1 MRLTAI
7 FLSNKCF
14 FVFFLSSFSIIYEKE
29 KCGKVK
35 FNFALCIKN
44 NPILILYIYIYIIS
58 IKPVSN
64 IFENISFLKFTFRK
78 QRNILSLGFLFKV
91 KRIEQ
96 LCTDIA

>member
-14 FVFFLSSFSIIYEKE
+14 FVFFLCSFSIIYEKE

-44 NPILILYIYIYIIS
+44 NPILILYIYIIS

-64 IFENISFLKFTFRK
+64 IFENISSLKFTFRK

-96 LCTDIA
+96 FCTDIA

>member
-14 FVFFLSSFSIIYEKE
+14 FVSFSFSIIYEKE

-44 NPILILYIYIYIIS
+44 NPILILYIYIIS

-64 IFENISFLKFTFRK
+64 IFESISSLKFTFRK